1 MKRILPSILPIYNSK
16 NKKQELELISDFIHH
31 VHFDVMDSFV
41 NGVAFDENELGL
53 LSTLGIKSSV
63 HLMVNDPKE
72 YFLRFKKYLVDSF
85 TFHCEANA
93 HEYNLELIKLIRN
106 NGFKAGIAIKPNTD
120 IKQYYKEVAESQI
133 ITIMTVEP
141 GKGGQTFIKEA
152 LNKIVEIKYINPNV
166 RIEVDGGIN
175 NNTIEIAKKYCDDFV
190 VGSYF
195 FNQKEKED
203 CYNNLLSLINN

>member
-1 MKRILPSILPIYNSK
+1 MKRILPSILPIYDSK
-16 NKKQELELISDFIHH
+16 NKRKDLEMISKFVRH

-41 NGVAFDENELGL
+41 NSIAFDENELII
-53 LSTLGIKSSV
+53 LSNLGIKSSI
-63 HLMVNDPKE
+63 HLMVNNPIE
-72 YFLRFKKYLVDSF
+72 YFNRFKKYLVDSF
-85 TFHCEANA
+85 TFHCEANSQ
-93 HEYNLELIKLIRN
+93 EYNLELIKLVKS
-106 NGFKAGIAIKPNTD
+106 NGFKVGIAIKPYTD
-120 IKQYYKEVAESQI
+120 VKEYYKEILESQI

-141 GKGGQTFIKEA
+141 GKGGQAFIKEA
-152 LNKIVEIKYINPNV
+152 LNKITEIKLINPSI

-175 NNTIEIAKKYCDDFV
+175 NITIEIAKKDCDDFV